1 MMAAVGLVGYTLAS
15 RELGGIFF
23 LIFSYKNAW
32 KVASHLASKVNSS
45 CIFLSVCQKKWST
58 TCSHALCNAI

>member
-23 LIFSYKNAW
+23 SNLQLQERVESRFS
-32 KVASHLASKVNSS
+32 SSK
-45 CIFLSVCQKKWST
+45 QG
-58 TCSHALCNAI
+58 